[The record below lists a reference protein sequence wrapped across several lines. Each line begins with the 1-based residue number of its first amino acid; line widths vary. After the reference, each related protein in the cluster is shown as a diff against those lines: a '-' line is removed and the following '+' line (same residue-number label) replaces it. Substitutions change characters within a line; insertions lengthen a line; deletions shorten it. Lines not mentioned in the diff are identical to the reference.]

1 MAKNGNASAIM
12 KELLLNLLKYANPI
26 LNRVLGF
33 KATGSRLCMW
43 IWALSNDSAYSS
55 LFVNQTSRHS
65 RAHVKPVCFWQP
77 MWEVVCLW
85 AVPRCNLWTYTPTT
99 PVYHLLTWQ
108 LEFTDLDSVL
118 TLGRLRSYEWWID
131 DELHHYMISQHEV
144 SKVGGQPV
152 NHINNS
158 FNHQRLRLM

>member
-12 KELLLNLLKYANPI
+12 KELLSNLFKYANPI
-26 LNRVLGF
+26 LNTVLGF

-43 IWALSNDSAYSS
+43 IWTLSNDSAYSS
-55 LFVNQTSRHS
+55 LFVNQTSCHS
-65 RAHVKPVCFWQP
+65 GAHVTSVCFWQL

-85 AVPRCNLWTYTPTT
+85 AVPRCNLWTCTPTT
-99 PVYHLLTWQ
+99 PVYHWLIWQ
-108 LEFTDLDSVL
+108 LEFIDLNWVL
-118 TLGRLRSYEWWID
+118 TLGCLRSYEWWID

-144 SKVGGQPV
+144 SEVVGQPV

-158 FNHQRLRLM
+158 FIHERLRLM